1 MTNLLEQNLQLHGLG
16 KEMQALVDVD
26 KRPLILVQSLLNN
39 VLDPLPLQ
47 AVHVQAARVLSV
59 LGQEADGEDAPGSL
73 EVVIEQSELHLEL
86 ILDHELD
93 AAPLNLEAFE
103 LVGQLG
109 QGQATLDGS
118 IQIREGCF

>member
-1 MTNLLEQNLQLHGLG
+1 MTNLLEQNLQLHGLC

-86 ILDHELD
+86 ILDRELD

-109 QGQATLDGS
+109 
-118 IQIREGCF
+118 